1 MEHRNEIIKMKLQA
15 VYNTVELLD
24 IRPTYYNVNYLVGIL
39 RTLKEVQ
46 DALDGA
52 DGETDGEGAGTPG
65 EAKNGP
71 ETADPED

>member
-52 DGETDGEGAGTPG
+52 DGETDGEEAGTPG
-65 EAKNGP
+65 EAENGP